1 VVACGVDG
9 AGVVTVGFV
18 TVGFVTVGFDVP
30 EDEDDVR

>member
-9 AGVVTVGFV
+9 AGVVTVGV
-18 TVGFVTVGFDVP
+18 VTVGFDVP

>member
-18 TVGFVTVGFDVP
+18 TVGFDVP
-30 EDEDDVR
+30 EEEDDVR